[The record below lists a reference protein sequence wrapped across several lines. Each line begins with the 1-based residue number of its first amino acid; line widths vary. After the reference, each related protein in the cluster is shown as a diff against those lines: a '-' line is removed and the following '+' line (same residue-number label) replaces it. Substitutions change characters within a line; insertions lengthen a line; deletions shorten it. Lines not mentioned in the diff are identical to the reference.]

1 MLWCRGFD
9 APPCG
14 INIFTVCS
22 LKGGNRIIH
31 KITMNQATVTTTVVT
46 QEYSPGEQEAKW
58 MQEIKDLE
66 KQCGLPTYKLDDFSP
81 FYE

>member
-1 MLWCRGFD
+1 
-9 APPCG
+9 
-14 INIFTVCS
+14 
-22 LKGGNRIIH
+22 
-31 KITMNQATVTTTVVT
+31 MNQTTVTTTVVT

-66 KQCGLPTYKLDDFSP
+66 EQCGLPTYKLDDFSP